1 MKMNRFLILGCFLWI
16 TISGFA
22 QNNELRKN
30 IQSIIEN
37 KNATVGVA
45 IIFNG
50 KDTLTVNNQYRYPTM
65 SVYKFHQALAV
76 LDNLNR
82 RNLPLD
88 QQIYVSKAAL
98 QPDTHSPLR
107 DARPK
112 GNFYMSIKELLQYSV
127 SQSDNNA
134 CDILFDFLGG
144 PNYVEKYIKSLGIM
158 QIAITATEK
167 EMHDDHNKQY
177 ANWTTPYAA
186 VELLE
191 KFKQQDNWFPRQSK
205 NLLWD
210 ALVETSTGKDKI
222 KGLLPIG
229 TVVGHKTGNSFRNE
243 HGLKAADN
251 DLGFIELPNGKQL
264 SIAVFIV
271 NSMEDDKT
279 NAAIIAQISKAA
291 YDYYK
296 TK

>member
-16 TISGFA
+16 TILGFA

-107 DARPK
+107 EARPE
-112 GNFYMSIKELLQYSV
+112 GNFYMPIKELLQYSV

-158 QIAITATEK
+158 QIAITATEQ
-167 EMHDDHNKQY
+167 EMHDDPNKQY

-191 KFKQQDNWFPRQSK
+191 KFKQQDNWFPSQSK
-205 NLLWD
+205 SLLWD

-222 KGLLPIG
+222 KGLLPSG

-243 HGLKAADN
+243 QGLKAADN

>member
-1 MKMNRFLILGCFLWI
+1 MIRHFIF
-16 TISGFA
+16 ISLFFIIFQVTA
-22 QNNELRKN
+22 QNNNSLRQD
-30 IQSIIEN
+30 IQGIIEE

-50 KDTLTVNNQYRYPTM
+50 TDTLTINNQYRYPTM

-82 RNLPLD
+82 RNLPLE
-88 QQIYVSKAAL
+88 QQIYISKPAL
-98 QPDTHSPLR
+98 HPDTHSPLR
-107 DARPK
+107 DAKPD
-112 GNFYMSIKELLQYSV
+112 GNFYMPIKELIQYSV

-134 CDILFDFLGG
+134 CDILFSFLGG
-144 PNYVEKYIKSLGIM
+144 TNYVEKYIKNLGIM

-167 EMHDDHNKQY
+167 EMHDDHSKQY
-177 ANWTTPYAA
+177 ASWTTPYAA
-186 VELLE
+186 AELLE
-191 KFKQQDNWFPRQSK
+191 KFKQQDDWFPTKYK
-205 NLLWD
+205 NFLWD
-210 ALVETSTGKDKI
+210 SLIETSTGKDKI
-222 KGLLPIG
+222 KGLLPPNTI
-229 TVVGHKTGNSFRNE
+229 VGHKTGTSFRNAQ
-243 HGLKAADN
+243 GLKVADN

-296 TK
+296 AK

>member
-1 MKMNRFLILGCFLWI
+1 MNRFLILGCFLWA
-16 TISGFA
+16 TLSVCA
-22 QNNELRKN
+22 QGYELRKN
-30 IQSIIEN
+30 IGSIIEN

-88 QQIYVSKAAL
+88 QQIYISKSAL

-107 DARPK
+107 DARPE
-112 GNFYMSIKELLQYSV
+112 GNFYMPIKELLQYSV

-134 CDILFDFLGG
+134 CDILFSFLGG
-144 PNYVEKYIKSLGIM
+144 TDYVEKYIKSLGIM

-167 EMHDDHNKQY
+167 EMHDDHSKQY
-177 ANWTTPYAA
+177 ANWTTPYSA

-191 KFKQQDNWFPRQSK
+191 KFRQQDDWFPPKYK
-205 NLLWD
+205 NFLWESLID
-210 ALVETSTGKDKI
+210 TSTGQDKI
-222 KGLLPIG
+222 KALLPPN
-229 TVVGHKTGNSFRNE
+229 TVVGHKTGTSFRNAQ
-243 HGLKAADN
+243 GLKAADN
-251 DLGFIELPNGKQL
+251 DLGFIELPNGKQF

-271 NSMEDDKT
+271 NSIEDDKT
-279 NAAIIAQISKAA
+279 NATIIAQISKAA

-296 TK
+296 AK